1 MIAIT
6 AESTIDMSKEL
17 LEKFNIHTI
26 PFNVIMGDDEYKD
39 GEITSKDI
47 FDFVAKT
54 NNLPKT
60 SAINEFNY
68 TEFFE
73 EMLKTYDAVVHFA
86 LSSGISS
93 ACDNAKSAAEK
104 LKNVYVVDSKSLSTG
119 IALLAIKACEFA
131 EQGLEAKEV
140 AKRCIELVPF
150 VQASFV
156 LDKLNYLHKGGRCS
170 KVELLGANVLHIK
183 PEIILENG
191 KMIVGKKYMGTID
204 GVTRKYCSD
213 IIKASGELDLDHA
226 FITYTTAS
234 ENMVKS
240 AREALEKAGFKNIYE
255 TTAGATITSHCGP
268 RTLGIL
274 FIKSD
279 QK

>member
-26 PFNVIMGDDEYKD
+26 PFNVIMGNDEYKD

-86 LSSGISS
+86 LSSEISS

-183 PEIILENG
+183 PEIENLLIG
-191 KMIVGKKYMGTID
+191 SYIYISIALLNG
-204 GVTRKYCSD
+204 R
-213 IIKASGELDLDHA
+213 AE
-226 FITYTTAS
+226 FFTA
-234 ENMVKS
+234 E
-240 AREALEKAGFKNIYE
+240 
-255 TTAGATITSHCGP
+255 
-268 RTLGIL
+268 
-274 FIKSD
+274 
-279 QK
+279 